1 MFETTGTIVGNVV
14 TTPVRRELPNGELV
28 VTFRLGSTSRR
39 RDAAGEWVDSGT
51 LFITVTCWR
60 RLALGVDTS
69 LHRGDPVIVHGQWRT
84 VDYRAKDG
92 TDRRELELRAYAVG
106 PDLSRCT
113 ARVTRNSEH
122 GSGSGPA
129 SLMRNT
135 CLGSSAEERVRVG
148 ENQGDATTVQSDSSS
163 DRADIQPVDA

>member
-1 MFETTGTIVGNVV
+1 MYETTGTIIGNVV
-14 TTPVRRELPNGELV
+14 TAPVRRALPSGEPM

-60 RLALGVDTS
+60 RLAHDVAAS
-69 LHRGDPVIVHGQWRT
+69 LRCGDPVIAHGQWRT
-84 VDYRAKDG
+84 VEYRAKDG

-113 ARVTRNSEH
+113 TVVTRNSEY
-122 GSGSGPA
+122 GSASAPA

-135 CLGSSAEERVRVG
+135 CLGSSAEERTRVG
-148 ENQGDATTVQSDSSS
+148 EDQGDATTVQSASS
-163 DRADIQPVDA
+163 DRAETQPVDA